1 MKITKN
7 KIKELAKL
15 NQKKYR
21 ELSSNII
28 VEGVR
33 LIEQISYYGIE
44 LLELYFTERFQNNL
58 FLCKN
63 NFEVTEQQLQK
74 ITNTKNPQ
82 PIAALVS
89 KKKICL
95 TNNNFILYLDGVKE
109 PGNLGAIIRTAA
121 ALNVDGI
128 VLSPDCC
135 ELYNPKVIRASLGAI
150 FQLPIEIHDIEW
162 LKKSNATIVSTAM
175 KNAENLFTFSKPQ
188 KIILVIG
195 SEAFGV
201 SGEILAISHKT
212 VKIPIS
218 ENIESLNVAVATG
231 ITIFQL
237 NR

>member
-7 KIKELAKL
+7 KVKELAKL

-21 ELSSNII
+21 ELSRNVV

-33 LIEQISYYGIE
+33 LIEQINHYGIE
-44 LLELYFTERFQNNL
+44 LEELYSTERFQNNS

-74 ITNTKNPQ
+74 ITDTKNPQ
-82 PIAALVS
+82 PIAALVQ

-95 TNNNFILYLDGVKE
+95 KDNNFILYLDGIKE
-109 PGNLGAIIRTAA
+109 PGNLGTIIRTAT

-128 VLSPDCC
+128 ILSPNCC
-135 ELYNPKVIRASLGAI
+135 ELYNPKVIRASLGTV
-150 FQLPIEIHDIEW
+150 FQLPIEIHGIEW
-162 LKKSNATIVSTAM
+162 LKKSDATIVSTAM
-175 KNAENLFTFSKPQ
+175 KNAEKILAFSKPQ

-201 SGEILAISHKT
+201 SDEILAISHKT

-218 ENIESLNVAVATG
+218 KNIESLNVAVATG
-231 ITIFQL
+231 IAIFQI